1 MKIEKNKWKKNL
13 FSVLNDNF
21 INFSVVLIR
30 IFDALYFTIFMNRTF
45 ILKKKK
51 ISSSLEM
58 VRLVGYIYGDME
70 ECPRKCVEA
79 LVDLLRRK

>member
-1 MKIEKNKWKKNL
+1 MEQLENL
-13 FSVLNDNF
+13 IHSLNFVFLLFYF
-21 INFSVVLIR
+21 INFR
-30 IFDALYFTIFMNRTF
+30 IFDALYFTMFMNRTF
-45 ILKKKK
+45 ILKRKKK
-51 ISSSLEM
+51 ISSSLGM

>member
-21 INFSVVLIR
+21 INFR
-30 IFDALYFTIFMNRTF
+30 IFDALYFTMFMNRTF

-51 ISSSLEM
+51 KISSSLGM

>member
-1 MKIEKNKWKKNL
+1 MR
-13 FSVLNDNF
+13 FRF
-21 INFSVVLIR
+21 Y
-30 IFDALYFTIFMNRTF
+30 IFDALYFTMFMNRTF
-45 ILKKKK
+45 ILQKKKK
-51 ISSSLEM
+51 ISSSLGM